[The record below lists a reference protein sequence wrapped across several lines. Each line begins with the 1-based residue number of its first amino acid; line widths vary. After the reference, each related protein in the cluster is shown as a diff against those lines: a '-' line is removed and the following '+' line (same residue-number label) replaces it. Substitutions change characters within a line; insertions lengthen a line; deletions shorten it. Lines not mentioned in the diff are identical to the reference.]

1 MAARLLFKL
10 VRECPLWVNGGRR
23 NSAHDGP
30 LCAINGP

>member
-23 NSAHDGP
+23 NSAHVRFVP
-30 LCAINGP
+30 